1 MHIVEFCY
9 FPATSNPGITL
20 QLSAIKPLTGNNFEE
35 WFESFNVHMTLH
47 NLDLA
52 LRVDEPSR
60 PTDVSSADERS
71 FYEKW
76 EHSNRSCL
84 MVMKYTID
92 KSIKECVPKTERAKV
107 FLEYVKANY
116 TKTDKSKMTT
126 YLKLLTT
133 TVYDGVGG
141 VRDHII
147 KLKHYFNKANEMKVE
162 LGEKFLKWL
171 ILESLP
177 ISFDTVKLTY
187 NALEEEWTLEEL
199 MSLVVQHEVSLKK
212 NETHSLAL
220 VTGEVSN
227 VKKRPPHKNFG
238 GSGKFK
244 KKGNSN
250 QGTSNASISS
260 NAGKNE
266 RFKGKCNFFHK
277 VGHKQVD
284 CFKFKNWLEK
294 KKKGEIVVVVNLN
307 ANMIETNIVDV
318 HANSWWLDTGA
329 TIHVTNSL
337 QELINKRSPSKH
349 EELVYMGD
357 RSKVKKVFFLLQ
369 NVAYIPSLRRNLIS
383 VSILDR
389 QGYTFHF
396 GGGKVDIFC
405 NSVLIGNAVLFG
417 NLYSLSLH
425 HGPLCDSSSVNSV
438 VGCKRARL
446 NLSSSMLWHK
456 RLVTNWARIRDGVLS
471 NLDFSDFETCVVCL
485 KGKMTAKTRK
495 EKVDKCGSTLNL
507 IHTDICGPLTPT
519 ALGGYKYFI
528 TFIDDFSRYGYV
540 ELIHE
545 KSDSLNVFKAFKA
558 KVELQLGKPIKAV
571 KSDKGGEYY
580 GRYDETGRNPG
591 SFAKFLLECSIDA
604 RYTMPG
610 TPQQNGVAERRNR
623 TLLDMVRCMLSNSSL
638 PEFLW
643 GEALRTAA
651 YILNQVPSKSVPKT
665 PYELW
670 SGKKPSLHHFHV
682 WGCKAEVRPYNPQS
696 KKLDPKTI
704 SGFFVGY
711 CIGSRGSRFY
721 CPSHTIRIIESDMAV
736 YFEDEVNVDPSFVSR
751 EIPLGEEHVVIHFP
765 TSHVPNVDVPIVQ
778 PPATNQGEHG
788 DQVELDILVE
798 STVVDGIPLRRS
810 QRVRRPAISD
820 DYMIYLQEHEYDG
833 YDVSD
838 PVTYQE
844 AIHCPQFTSWKE
856 AMNDEMNSMYMNGV
870 WDLIE
875 LPHGCKPVGCKW
887 VFKTK
892 RDPRGQIERYKARL
906 VVKGYSQREGIDF
919 KETFSPVST
928 KDSFRVIM
936 AIIAHFDLELH
947 QMDVK
952 TAFLNGD
959 LDEDVYMEQPIGFA
973 EVGKEDLVCKLNK
986 SIYGLKQASRQWYL
1000 KFDSIITQNG
1010 FKENTVDRCIYLRI
1024 SESSYIFLVL
1034 YVDDILL
1041 ASNDFDLLFE
1051 TKHMLSTHF
1060 DMKDLGEASYVLGI
1074 KILRDRANGVLKLS
1088 QRTYIEKI
1096 LKRFNMHNCSSIRAP
1111 IVKGDKFSKAQC
1123 PQNDDEREEMRT
1135 IPYSSLVG
1143 SLMYAQVCTCPDI
1156 AFVVGMLG
1164 RYLSNPGSQHWKA
1177 AKKVL
1182 RYLQGTKDLML
1193 TYRRTN
1199 ILDVVGFCDADF
1211 AGCIDDKKSTTGYIF
1226 VMAGG
1231 VVSWKS
1237 VKQTLTTSSTMEA
1250 EYVACYEA
1258 CCHAIWMRNFIS
1270 ALGVVDSISRPLKLF
1285 CDNSAAVAF
1294 SKNARSTSRSK
1305 HIDVKF
1311 YFVKEKV
1318 AESLIDIEYM
1328 STKGMLADP
1337 LTKGLPIVVFHE
1349 HVSQMGLLEA

>member
-1 MHIVEFCY
+1 
-9 FPATSNPGITL
+9 
-20 QLSAIKPLTGNNFEE
+20 
-35 WFESFNVHMTLH
+35 MTLH

-52 LRVDEPSR
+52 LRVNEPSK
-60 PTDVSSADERS
+60 PTDMSSTDERS

-84 MVMKYTID
+84 MVMKYTMD
-92 KSIKECVPKTERAKV
+92 KSIKECVPKTESAKE

-116 TKTDKSKMTT
+116 TKTDKSEMAT

-133 TVYDGVGG
+133 TMYDGVGG

-162 LGEKFLKWL
+162 LSEKFLKWL
-171 ILESLP
+171 VLESLP
-177 ISFDTVKLTY
+177 ASFDAVKLTF
-187 NALEEEWTLEEL
+187 NALKEEWTLEEL
-199 MSLVVQHEVSLKK
+199 MSIVVQHEVSMKK
-212 NETHSLAL
+212 NETHSIAL
-220 VTGEVSN
+220 VTDQGSN
-227 VKKRPPHKNFG
+227 IKKKPPHKNFG
-238 GSGKFK
+238 GSKQFK
-244 KKGNSN
+244 RRGNSS
-250 QGTSNASISS
+250 QGGSSASASS
-260 NAGKNE
+260 NATKNE
-266 RFKGKCNFFHK
+266 KFKGKCNFCHK
-277 VGHKQVD
+277 IGHKQVD
-284 CFKFKNWLEK
+284 CFKFKSWLEK
-294 KKKGEIVVVVNLN
+294 KKKGKIVVDLN

-337 QELINKRSPSKH
+337 QEMTKKRRPSKH
-349 EELVYMGD
+349 EEFVYMGD
-357 RSKVKKVFFLLQ
+357 GSKVKIDFFGMIKLRLATESLLLLHD
-369 NVAYIPSLRRNLIS
+369 VAYIPSLRRNLVS
-383 VSILDR
+383 VSTLDR
-389 QGYTFHF
+389 QGYSFHF
-396 GGGKVDIFC
+396 GGGKVDIFS
-405 NSVLIGNAVLFG
+405 NSVLIGNGVLFG
-417 NLYSLSLH
+417 NLYNLSLH
-425 HGPLCDSSSVNSV
+425 HGSFCDSSSVNSV
-438 VGCKRARL
+438 VGCKRARM

-456 RLVTNWARIRDGVLS
+456 RLGHISRQRLERLVRDGVLS

-495 EKVDKCGSTLNL
+495 EKIDRCGSTLDL

-528 TFIDDFSRYGYV
+528 TFIDNFSRYGYV

-571 KSDKGGEYY
+571 KSDRGGEYY

-591 SFAKFLLECSIDA
+591 PFAKFLLECGIDA

-643 GEALRTAA
+643 GEALKTAT

-721 CPSHTIRIIESDMAV
+721 CPSHTTRIIESDRAV
-736 YFEDEVNVDPSFVSR
+736 YFEDEVNVDSNFVPR
-751 EIPLGEEHVVIHFP
+751 EIPFGEEHVVIPFP
-765 TSHVPNVDVPIVQ
+765 TSYVPNVDIPIVQ
-778 PPATNQGEHG
+778 QPDTNQGEHG
-788 DQVELDILVE
+788 DQVEPDFPVDD
-798 STVVDGIPLRRS
+798 TVVDEIALRRS
-810 QRVRRPAISD
+810 QRVRKPAISD

-833 YDVSD
+833 YDASD

-856 AMNDEMNSMYMNGV
+856 AMDDEMNSMYMNGV
-870 WDLIE
+870 WDLVE
-875 LPHGCKPVGCKW
+875 LPQGCKPVGCKW

-892 RDPRGQIERYKARL
+892 RDSSGRIERYKARL

-936 AIIAHFDLELH
+936 AIVAHFDLELH

-959 LDEDVYMEQPIGFA
+959 LDEDVYMEQPTGFT

-1000 KFDSIITQNG
+1000 KFDRIITQNG
-1010 FKENTVDRCIYLRI
+1010 FKENTVDRCIYLRV
-1024 SESSYIFLVL
+1024 SGSSYIFLIL

-1041 ASNDFDLLFE
+1041 ASNDSDLLIE

-1060 DMKDLGEASYVLGI
+1060 NMKDLGEASYVLGI

-1096 LKRFNMHNCSSIRAP
+1096 LKRFNMHNCSSTKAP

-1135 IPYSSLVG
+1135 IPYSSVVG
-1143 SLMYAQVCTCPDI
+1143 SLMYAQVCTRPDI
-1156 AFVVGMLG
+1156 AFVVGVLG

-1182 RYLQGTKDLML
+1182 RYLQGTKDFML

-1226 VMAGG
+1226 MMAGG
-1231 VVSWKS
+1231 AVSWKS
-1237 VKQTLTTSSTMEA
+1237 VKQTLTASSTMEA

-1294 SKNARSTSRSK
+1294 SKNTRSISRSK

-1318 AESLIDIEYM
+1318 AESLIDIEHM
-1328 STKGMLADP
+1328 STKSMLADP
-1337 LTKGLPIVVFHE
+1337 LTKGLPIVVFQE

>member
-20 QLSAIKPLTGNNFEE
+20 QLSVIKPLTGNNFEE

-84 MVMKYTID
+84 MVMKYTMD
-92 KSIKECVPKTERAKV
+92 KSIKECVPKIERAKV

-116 TKTDKSKMTT
+116 TKTDKSEMTT

-147 KLKHYFNKANEMKVE
+147 KLKHYFNNANEMKVE

-177 ISFDTVKLTY
+177 ISFDAVKLTY
-187 NALEEEWTLEEL
+187 NALKEEWTLEEL

-212 NETHSLAL
+212 NKTHSLAL

-227 VKKRPPHKNFG
+227 VNKRPPHKNFG

-250 QGTSNASISS
+250 KGTSNASVSS
-260 NAGKNE
+260 NARKNE
-266 RFKGKCNFFHK
+266 RFKGKCNFCHK

-294 KKKGEIVVVVNLN
+294 KRK
-307 ANMIETNIVDV
+307 TNIVDV

-337 QELINKRSPSKH
+337 QELISKRRPLKH

-357 RSKVKKVFFLLQ
+357 GGKVKVEFFGM
-369 NVAYIPSLRRNLIS
+369 IKLRLTIES
-383 VSILDR
+383 
-389 QGYTFHF
+389 YTFHF

-425 HGPLCDSSSVNSV
+425 HGPLCDSSSVNFV

-456 RLVTNWARIRDGVLS
+456 RLGHISRQRLERLVRDGVLS
-471 NLDFSDFETCVVCL
+471 NLDFSYFETCVVCL

-495 EKVDKCGSTLNL
+495 EKVDKCGSTLDL
-507 IHTDICGPLTPT
+507 IHTDICGPLTPN

-558 KVELQLGKPIKAV
+558 KMKLQLGKPIKAV
-571 KSDKGGEYY
+571 KSDRGGEYY

-591 SFAKFLLECSIDA
+591 PFAKFLLECGIDA

-623 TLLDMVRCMLSNSSL
+623 TLLDIVRCMLSNSSL

-651 YILNQVPSKSVPKT
+651 YILNQVPSKFVPKT

-682 WGCKAEVRPYNPQS
+682 WGCKVEVRPYNPQS

-721 CPSHTIRIIESDMAV
+721 CPSHTTRIIESDRAV
-736 YFEDEVNVDPSFVSR
+736 YFEDEVNVDPSFVPR
-751 EIPLGEEHVVIHFP
+751 EIPFGEEHVVIPFP

-788 DQVELDILVE
+788 DLVE
-798 STVVDGIPLRRS
+798 PDIPVDGTVVDGIPLRRS

-833 YDVSD
+833 YDASD

-856 AMNDEMNSMYMNGV
+856 AMDDEMNSMYMNGV

-875 LPHGCKPVGCKW
+875 LPHGCKLVGCKW

-892 RDPRGQIERYKARL
+892 CDSSGQIERYKARL

-936 AIIAHFDLELH
+936 AIVAHFDLELH

-959 LDEDVYMEQPIGFA
+959 LDEDMYMEQPIGFV

-1000 KFDSIITQNG
+1000 KFDSIIT
-1010 FKENTVDRCIYLRI
+1010 
-1024 SESSYIFLVL
+1024 
-1034 YVDDILL
+1034 
-1041 ASNDFDLLFE
+1041 
-1051 TKHMLSTHF
+1051 
-1060 DMKDLGEASYVLGI
+1060 
-1074 KILRDRANGVLKLS
+1074 
-1088 QRTYIEKI
+1088 
-1096 LKRFNMHNCSSIRAP
+1096 
-1111 IVKGDKFSKAQC
+1111 
-1123 PQNDDEREEMRT
+1123 
-1135 IPYSSLVG
+1135 
-1143 SLMYAQVCTCPDI
+1143 
-1156 AFVVGMLG
+1156 
-1164 RYLSNPGSQHWKA
+1164 
-1177 AKKVL
+1177 
-1182 RYLQGTKDLML
+1182 
-1193 TYRRTN
+1193 
-1199 ILDVVGFCDADF
+1199 
-1211 AGCIDDKKSTTGYIF
+1211 
-1226 VMAGG
+1226 
-1231 VVSWKS
+1231 
-1237 VKQTLTTSSTMEA
+1237 
-1250 EYVACYEA
+1250 
-1258 CCHAIWMRNFIS
+1258 
-1270 ALGVVDSISRPLKLF
+1270 
-1285 CDNSAAVAF
+1285 
-1294 SKNARSTSRSK
+1294 
-1305 HIDVKF
+1305 
-1311 YFVKEKV
+1311 
-1318 AESLIDIEYM
+1318 
-1328 STKGMLADP
+1328 
-1337 LTKGLPIVVFHE
+1337 
-1349 HVSQMGLLEA
+1349 

>member
-1 MHIVEFCY
+1 
-9 FPATSNPGITL
+9 
-20 QLSAIKPLTGNNFEE
+20 
-35 WFESFNVHMTLH
+35 MTLH

-52 LRVDEPSR
+52 LRVNEPSK
-60 PTDVSSADERS
+60 PTDVSSTDERS

-84 MVMKYTID
+84 MVMKYTMD
-92 KSIKECVPKTERAKV
+92 KSIKECVPKTESAKE

-116 TKTDKSKMTT
+116 TKTDKSEMTT

-133 TVYDGVGG
+133 TMYDRVGG

-162 LGEKFLKWL
+162 LSEKFLKWL
-171 ILESLP
+171 VLESLP
-177 ISFDTVKLTY
+177 ASFDAVKLTF
-187 NALEEEWTLEEL
+187 NALKEEWTLEEL
-199 MSLVVQHEVSLKK
+199 MSIVVQHEVSMKK
-212 NETHSLAL
+212 NETRSIAL
-220 VTGEVSN
+220 VTDQGSN
-227 VKKRPPHKNFG
+227 IKKKPPHKNFG
-238 GSGKFK
+238 GSKQFK
-244 KKGNSN
+244 RRGNSS
-250 QGTSNASISS
+250 QGGSSASASS
-260 NAGKNE
+260 NATKNE
-266 RFKGKCNFFHK
+266 KFKGKCNFCHK
-277 VGHKQVD
+277 IGHKQRRRR
-284 CFKFKNWLEK
+284 KEMTK
-294 KKKGEIVVVVNLN
+294 K
-307 ANMIETNIVDV
+307 
-318 HANSWWLDTGA
+318 
-329 TIHVTNSL
+329 
-337 QELINKRSPSKH
+337 RRPSKH
-349 EELVYMGD
+349 EEFVYMGD
-357 RSKVKKVFFLLQ
+357 GSKVKIDFFGMIKLRLATKSLLLLHD
-369 NVAYIPSLRRNLIS
+369 VAYIPSLRRNLVS
-383 VSILDR
+383 VTTLDR
-389 QGYTFHF
+389 QGYSFHF
-396 GGGKVDIFC
+396 GGGKVDIFS
-405 NSVLIGNAVLFG
+405 NSVLIGNGVLFG
-417 NLYSLSLH
+417 NLYNLSLH
-425 HGPLCDSSSVNSV
+425 HGSLCDSSSVNSV
-438 VGCKRARL
+438 VRCKRARM

-456 RLVTNWARIRDGVLS
+456 HLGHISRQRLERLVRDGVLS

-495 EKVDKCGSTLNL
+495 EKIDRCGSTLDL

-571 KSDKGGEYY
+571 KSDRGGEYY

-591 SFAKFLLECSIDA
+591 PFAKFL
-604 RYTMPG
+604 
-610 TPQQNGVAERRNR
+610 RNR
-623 TLLDMVRCMLSNSSL
+623 TLLDMVRCMLFNSSL

-643 GEALRTAA
+643 GEVLRTAT

-711 CIGSRGSRFY
+711 CIGSKGSRFY
-721 CPSHTIRIIESDMAV
+721 CPSHTTRIIESDRAV
-736 YFEDEVNVDPSFVSR
+736 YFEDEVNVDSNFVPR
-751 EIPLGEEHVVIHFP
+751 EIPFGEEHVVIPFP
-765 TSHVPNVDVPIVQ
+765 TSYVPNVDIPIVQ
-778 PPATNQGEHG
+778 QPDTNQGEHG
-788 DQVELDILVE
+788 DQVEPDFPVDD
-798 STVVDGIPLRRS
+798 TV
-810 QRVRRPAISD
+810 RVRKPAISD

-833 YDVSD
+833 YDASD
-838 PVTYQE
+838 LVTYQE

-856 AMNDEMNSMYMNGV
+856 AMDNEMNSMYMNGV
-870 WDLIE
+870 WDLVE
-875 LPHGCKPVGCKW
+875 LPQGCKPVGCKW

-892 RDPRGQIERYKARL
+892 RDSSGRIERYKARL

-936 AIIAHFDLELH
+936 AIVAHFDLELH

-959 LDEDVYMEQPIGFA
+959 LDEDVYMEQPTGFT

-1000 KFDSIITQNG
+1000 KFDKIITQNG
-1010 FKENTVDRCIYLRI
+1010 FKENTVDRCIYLRV
-1024 SESSYIFLVL
+1024 SGSSYIFLIL

-1041 ASNDFDLLFE
+1041 ASNDSDLLIE

-1096 LKRFNMHNCSSIRAP
+1096 LKRFNMHNCSSTKAP
-1111 IVKGDKFSKAQC
+1111 IC
-1123 PQNDDEREEMRT
+1123 PQKDDEREEMRT
-1135 IPYSSLVG
+1135 IPYSSVVG
-1143 SLMYAQVCTCPDI
+1143 SLMYAQVCTRPDI
-1156 AFVVGMLG
+1156 AFVVGVLG

-1182 RYLQGTKDLML
+1182 RYLQGTKDFML

-1226 VMAGG
+1226 MMAGG

-1237 VKQTLTTSSTMEA
+1237 VKQTLTASSTMEA

-1258 CCHAIWMRNFIS
+1258 CCHAIWIRNFIS
-1270 ALGVVDSISRPLKLF
+1270 ALGVVDSIYRPLKLF

-1294 SKNARSTSRSK
+1294 SKNTRSISRSK

-1318 AESLIDIEYM
+1318 AESLIDIEHM
-1328 STKGMLADP
+1328 STKSMLADP
-1337 LTKGLPIVVFHE
+1337 LTKGLPIVVFQE